1 MSAVNYHLELPT
13 QWSIHPVFHI
23 DLLTP
28 YKETIMHS
36 PNFTQPTPELIDGE
50 EEYSVEKILDSRRF
64 GRRQRLQYLVKW
76 EGYPDSDN
84 MWVDKDDV
92 FAEDKVREF
101 KASNPGA
108 ETHIRTSIVA
118 KSPHPH
124 PLSRSQLLHT
134 HALHYMSS
142 DGNNDL
148 TQEYTAGAIADS
160 PVPFSQELPINTPV
174 TVHAPIPVV
183 DFATLRSLSP
193 VASTFVPRPV
203 TASSSASDVATMF
216 RQLRVH
222 TPAPLTP
229 DGQRTAEQAAETF
242 AVLYTP
248 AERRRGQAS
257 VSLEP
262 GAATGPEA
270 TLGAPSTTTNISR
283 APSYDSAT
291 NDDLRRCARCGE
303 QRQYCHGHT
312 PVVPNPSLDL
322 PPAQPRAPVSGSV
335 PAHHVAR
342 VNLNRAQATALAA
355 NLISALENNQDSNTV
370 PPAYDY
376 GEEISRILAEGLGLD
391 RVVVAEGLGVRGGR
405 SHRGGQ
411 GRGGQPRQ
419 VPDARRPAN
428 PPQAST
434 SRNRRRPA
442 ARPISPTPPGF
453 EHNRG
458 PAFIPFRIQDNGRKT
473 PARYI
478 RAHLDAPN
486 PYVEGRLSLDGPTYH
501 SEIHAAAIHDVDIP
515 PPPITAD
522 ILRLLHTDYM
532 GHDRMDEALGEIG
545 DHSLIA
551 EVTQY
556 RRLERK
562 HKSFQDSITRIEDQL
577 FTCDIERRMCISQ
590 LEGARAMVRI
600 QGEMQRNQQA
610 FRLSP
615 WSVER
620 GRLP

>member
-1 MSAVNYHLELPT
+1 
-13 QWSIHPVFHI
+13 
-23 DLLTP
+23 
-28 YKETIMHS
+28 
-36 PNFTQPTPELIDGE
+36 
-50 EEYSVEKILDSRRF
+50 
-64 GRRQRLQYLVKW
+64 
-76 EGYPDSDN
+76 

-101 KASNPGA
+101 KASNPEA

-124 PLSRSQLLHT
+124 PLNRSQLLHT

-148 TQEYTAGAIADS
+148 AYEYPAGAIADS
-160 PVPFSQELPINTPV
+160 PIPHSQEFPINTPV
-174 TVHAPIPVV
+174 TVHTPVPIV

-193 VASTFVPRPV
+193 AAEAFVPRPV
-203 TASSSASDVATMF
+203 TASSSASDVAAMF
-216 RQLRVH
+216 QQLRVH
-222 TPAPLTP
+222 TPTPLTP
-229 DGQRTAEQAAETF
+229 DGQRAAEQAAETF
-242 AVLYTP
+242 AISYTP

-257 VSLEP
+257 ASLEQ
-262 GAATGPEA
+262 GTTTRSEA
-270 TLGAPSTTTNISR
+270 NLGAPSATTNISR

-291 NDDLRRCARCGE
+291 NKDLRRCARCGE
-303 QRQYCHGHT
+303 QQMYCHGHT

-335 PAHHVAR
+335 PTHRVAR
-342 VNLNRAQATALAA
+342 VNLNRAQATTLAT
-355 NLISALENNQDSNTV
+355 NLINALENNQDSTAV
-370 PPAYDY
+370 PPTYNY
-376 GEEISRILAEGLGLD
+376 GEEISCIIADGLGLD
-391 RVVVAEGLGVRGGR
+391 RVVIAEGLGVRGGG
-405 SHRGGQ
+405 SHQGGQ
-411 GRGGQPRQ
+411 GRGGRPGQ

-428 PPQAST
+428 PTQAST

-442 ARPISPTPPGF
+442 ARPVSPTPPGF

-458 PAFIPFRIQDNGRKT
+458 PAFIPFRIQDNGRQT

-478 RAHLDAPN
+478 QAHLDAPN

-501 SEIHAAAIHDVDIP
+501 SEIHAAAVHDVDIP

-532 GHDRMDEALGEIG
+532 GHDHVDEALGEIG
-545 DHSLIA
+545 DRSLIA
-551 EVTQY
+551 EVTRY

-562 HKSFQDSITRIEDQL
+562 RKSFQDSITRIEDQL
-577 FTCDIERRMCISQ
+577 FTCDIERRMCVSR
-590 LEGARAMVRI
+590 LESARAMVRI

-615 WSVER
+615 WSVEH